1 MSRTLSVV
9 MLGFAFVGHDA
20 FRRSGSEGKL
30 RPTLERAAG
39 TVAQA
44 RPIGITHVTVIDV
57 ENNRRLRDQTIVIE
71 GKRIATVGPSNQ
83 VRVPDGY
90 GSVDG
95 RGKFVIPGFVDVRL
109 LANDPSEAP
118 HDLSRRRLERDA
130 LAGVTTIVLRAS
142 DTLATPATGDAL
154 VPRAY
159 VARAT
164 RNNSVARPAAP
175 EPSRTASIPE
185 YLRRLVELGL
195 TPAAALRLVTYDAA
209 RLGGWNDRVGSV
221 APGKLADLLILSE
234 NPLDEVGNVALI
246 DAMVVDGRFVDGA
259 ERNARLARLPS
270 R

>member
-1 MSRTLSVV
+1 M
-9 MLGFAFVGHDA
+9 
-20 FRRSGSEGKL
+20 
-30 RPTLERAAG
+30 
-39 TVAQA
+39 QA
-44 RPIGITHVTVIDV
+44 RPIGITHVTIIDV

-90 GSVDG
+90 GFVDG
-95 RGKFVIPGFVDVRL
+95 RGKFVIPGFVDARL
-109 LANDPSEAP
+109 FANDSSEAP
-118 HDLSRRRLERDA
+118 YDVSGRRLERDA
-130 LAGVTTIVLRAS
+130 LAGVTTIILRAS
-142 DTLATPATGDAL
+142 DTLATRGTGDAL

-159 VARAT
+159 VARVI
-164 RNNSVARPAAP
+164 RNNTAGRSAAP
-175 EPSRTASIPE
+175 EPSRTATIPE
-185 YLRRLVELGL
+185 YLRRLVQLGL

-209 RLGGWNDRVGSV
+209 RIGGWNDHVGSV
-221 APGKLADLLILSE
+221 APGKLADLLILSA

>member
-1 MSRTLSVV
+1 MRTLSVV
-9 MLGFAFVGHDA
+9 ILGLAFVGHDA
-20 FRRSGSEGKL
+20 SHRGRSEGKL
-30 RPTLERAAG
+30 RSTLERAAG
-39 TVAQA
+39 SGVQA
-44 RPIGITHVTVIDV
+44 RPIGIAHVTIIDV

-90 GSVDG
+90 GFVDA

-109 LANDPSEAP
+109 IANDSSEAP

-130 LAGVTTIVLRAS
+130 LAGVTTIVLRDS
-142 DTLATPATGDAL
+142 DTLATPGTGDAL
-154 VPRAY
+154 LPRAY

-164 RNNSVARPAAP
+164 RNTAAPPAAP
-175 EPSRTASIPE
+175 KPSRTASIPE
-185 YLRRLVELGL
+185 YLRRLVQLGL

-221 APGKLADLLILSE
+221 APSKMADLLILSG
-234 NPLDEVGNVALI
+234 NPLDDVGNVALI
-246 DAMVVDGRFVDGA
+246 DAIVVDGRFVDGA